1 MEPKVSSFLSR
12 RQEGQPRWIKE
23 LSWRAQIR
31 LNYRFTRL
39 RQRLMQHNKIKV
51 AVARE
56 LIAFIWELG
65 IKLQGRPSG
74 LTPTSAN

>member
-1 MEPKVSSFLSR
+1 MEPKVCSFLSR
-12 RQEGQPRWIKE
+12 RLEGQPRWIKE

-74 LTPTSAN
+74 TALSSAN